1 MHQARH
7 TVNICKNINN
17 NVYILLIN
25 KDWIYKRIQLYLKT
39 FSSDHHLF
47 FDDLKIKFYFLSRLI
62 RVVLLHDELFMSIR
76 APRIVRC
83 QPAPIAE
90 DPFGPR
96 EPGLLFRLME
106 VMTSRYNQTNGH
118 QLDSLPTNGGCIPR
132 PDPGLTLHAG
142 NYTPR
147 AIIMPETVIEPYE
160 VSGTHLIV
168 AYYSNTS
175 DLRLRSHQ
183 VRQCDKTQCFSFI
196 FNEASRGIAHAH
208 RRLFQHLKMSPAQLF
223 SATVCINLTSYI

>member
-1 MHQARH
+1 MNCLWVH
-7 TVNICKNINN
+7 
-17 NVYILLIN
+17 
-25 KDWIYKRIQLYLKT
+25 
-39 FSSDHHLF
+39 
-47 FDDLKIKFYFLSRLI
+47 
-62 RVVLLHDELFMSIR
+62 
-76 APRIVRC
+76 RIVCC
-83 QPAPIAE
+83 QPARIAE

-142 NYTPR
+142 TYTPQ
-147 AIIMPETVIEPYE
+147 AIIMPETVIEPYR

-168 AYYSNTS
+168 AFYSNTS

-183 VRQCDKTQCFSFI
+183 VRHCDKTQRFSFI
-196 FNEASRGIAHAH
+196 FNEASRGTAVAVVEASSDHTHH
-208 RRLFQHLKMSPAQLF
+208 RLVQHLKLSPAQPFGCCSLHQ
-223 SATVCINLTSYI
+223 SDINTSDRTDHCTTLPAIGNSIRFGVSLIPNGTGD